1 MDDFQPKRGDRY
13 ALTPKDMNILDMQI
27 LPTARRWA
35 ENGGSLAE
43 HGRQTLAFWG
53 EYDKA

>member
-1 MDDFQPKRGDRY
+1 MDDFQSKRGDRY
-13 ALTPKDMNILDMQI
+13 ALTPKDLNILDMQI